1 MNSLLKSIMFLGL
14 LLISSNHSLYAQ
26 KTLSPITIEG
36 EVIDANV
43 NLPLI
48 GATVLVPGKDN
59 VGTATDLEGKFKLT
73 VPAGTES
80 FSVSFIGKETAT
92 VKVNPKIRRYKVM
105 LKDLATMTEAVVVTG
120 YRTISKTRMTGAA
133 ESISSEKIANKG
145 FSSVGD
151 ILRGQ
156 LPGVSTRLK
165 SGKLGEQAEIRI
177 RGLNSLYGD
186 MNPIWV
192 VDGVIFRGNL
202 NDLIPEDIESITVLK
217 DAAATALY
225 GSQAANGV
233 IVVERKRGKDGK
245 NISISANFSFEE
257 APQSKLKLMNSEEK
271 IAFERSV
278 YEDFPTLAVGGRVI
292 MLLKNADMGIIT
304 HEAAEAEIER
314 LSKINTDWYD
324 VLFRSPFSQNYNV
337 SLSGGNKSNRY
348 YASLGFRQ
356 SHGLMPV
363 NDYNNYNAML
373 RTQHQFTKKLSISF
387 DLSANLRKDIDSS
400 AGASL
405 LSYATFANPYERPYD
420 ENGNIEYDR
429 SYSYA
434 LSSLKDGYRSD
445 FNILEEL
452 HNNTSAT
459 NSLSARA
466 SLGLRWEILKGLQYS
481 TTLAYNCNYAN
492 TESTLQPG
500 SDTSKNRAWIGSL
513 YTELPDELN
522 LGQLTERDSRSES
535 YTWQNQL
542 NYNLS
547 INKAHHLS
555 AFLGHEISEYKSYY
569 NYTLFPEYDPDMG
582 IFNIPA
588 FGAQH
593 VETVQKM
600 IRNLMDVGESINR
613 SVSIFT
619 ALNYSYKDRYV
630 FSTSARLD
638 GADVIGS
645 KNRFSPLWN
654 ASFRYNLH
662 KEPFMEKLKWI
673 SQMAFRVSY
682 GYTGSIDKNAL
693 PYNVLSYLS
702 SNKFMN
708 TVIPSYVSPKSPPI
722 KWQKKEDRSFGLEM
736 AFLNNR
742 FQLIVNYYNN
752 IIRDLLDNKT
762 LPASSGITNV
772 RYNSS
777 SVMNEGLEFNL
788 QTVLLSF
795 RNFSWSTSLNMST
808 NRSKVIESFYKSI
821 EDIPK
826 GKAKTEPV
834 QGTSTN
840 SWLGYRYAGIDP
852 LTGHTLAFVDN
863 SNREKPIGFQREDG
877 QWVLDMD
884 DWSNDSDKMKIKE
897 VLGKSYP
904 PISGGFGSNL
914 NWKQFSLSCHFS
926 FMLGHKITSAYYAI
940 ANTGSISS
948 ASKNVHP
955 REANRWRKP
964 GDITDVAGYNTSGLS
979 SSLQTDFYDRKLE
992 SGDYLKCTEISLGYH
1007 FPYRLLEPLKLKSA
1021 RINFNMRDVFTITK
1035 YKGLDPEGFGGFG
1048 YPIARK
1054 YMLSLSF
1061 GF

>member
-1 MNSLLKSIMFLGL
+1 MDRLLKSMALFCL
-14 LLISSNHSLYAQ
+14 LLISSGHLLYSQQA
-26 KTLSPITIEG
+26 SSFVTIEG
-36 EVIDANV
+36 QVMDAEE
-43 NLPLI
+43 NLPLA
-48 GATVLVPGKDN
+48 GATVRISGNDN
-59 VGTATDLEGKFKLT
+59 IGTATDMDGYFKLE
-73 VPAGTES
+73 VPAGTE
-80 FSVSFIGKETAT
+80 FFTVSFIGKETVSIKLRA
-92 VKVNPKIRRYKVM
+92 KGGKYKVM
-105 LKDLATMTEAVVVTG
+105 LKDFATLTDDVVVTG
-120 YRTISKTRMTGAA
+120 YRTISRTRMTGAT

-186 MNPIWV
+186 MEPIWV
-192 VDGVIFRGNL
+192 VDGVVFKGNL

-233 IVVERKRGKDGK
+233 IVVERKRGKEGK
-245 NISISANFSFEE
+245 TINISSNFSFEE
-257 APQSKLKLMNSEEK
+257 APQSKLKLMNTEQK

-304 HEAAEAEIER
+304 HQAAEAEIER

-324 VLFRSPFSQNYNV
+324 VLFRSPFSQNHNI
-337 SLSGGNKSNRY
+337 SLSGGNRDNRY
-348 YASLGFRQ
+348 YASVGFRK
-356 SHGLMPV
+356 SHGLVPV

-373 RTQHQFTKKLSISF
+373 RTQHQITRKLSVSF
-387 DLSANLRKDIDSS
+387 DLSANLRKDKDSS
-400 AGASL
+400 SGASL

-420 ENGNIEYDR
+420 ENGNYEYDR
-429 SYSYA
+429 SYSYG
-434 LSSLKDGYRSD
+434 LSSLKDGYVTD

-452 HNNTSAT
+452 YSNTTTT

-466 SLGLRWEILKGLQYS
+466 ALGLKWEILKGLQYS
-481 TTLAYNCNYAN
+481 TTFAYNCSFGN
-492 TESTLQPG
+492 TEAALKPG
-500 SDTSKNRAWIGSL
+500 TDTSRGRAWIGAI
-513 YTELPDELN
+513 YTELPEELN
-522 LGQLTERDSRSES
+522 LGQLTERDTRSAS

-542 NYNLS
+542 NYNVS
-547 INKAHHLS
+547 FNKEHHFS
-555 AFLGHEISEYKSYY
+555 AFFGHEISQHTSNY
-569 NYTLFPEYDPDMG
+569 NYTLYPEYDPDMG
-582 IFNIPA
+582 IFSIPA
-588 FGAQH
+588 FGSQH
-593 VETVQKM
+593 VETVRNM

-613 SVSIFT
+613 SVSFFT
-619 ALNYSYKDRYV
+619 ALNYSYKDRYI

-654 ASFRYNLH
+654 ASFRYNIH
-662 KEPFMEKLKWI
+662 KEPFMEKLEWI

-682 GYTGSIDKNAL
+682 GYTGSIDKSAL
-693 PYNVLSYLS
+693 PYNVLSYTT
-702 SNKFMN
+702 SNKFMD

-722 KWQKKEDRSFGLEM
+722 KWQKKEDRSLGLEL
-736 AFLNNR
+736 AFCKNR
-742 FQLIVNYYNN
+742 YQVIINYYNN

-777 SVMNEGLEFNL
+777 SVMNEGWELNL
-788 QTVLLSF
+788 QTVNFST
-795 RNFSWSTSLNMST
+795 RDFSWSTSLNVST
-808 NRSKVIESFYKSI
+808 NRSKIIESFYKSI

-826 GKAKTEPV
+826 GMAKTEPV

-884 DWSNDSDKMKIKE
+884 DWSNESDKIKIKE

-904 PISGGFGSNL
+904 PITGGFGSQL
-914 NWKQFSLSCHFS
+914 NWKQFSLGCRFS
-926 FMLGHKITSAYYAI
+926 FMLGHKITSAYYAV
-940 ANTGSISS
+940 ASSGSIST
-948 ASKNVHP
+948 ASKNAHP
-955 REANRWRKP
+955 NEANRWRKP
-964 GDITDVAGYNTSGLS
+964 GDITDVPGYNTSGLS

-992 SGDYLKCTEISLGYH
+992 SGDYLKCTEISLGYY
-1007 FPYRLLEPLKLKSA
+1007 FPRKWLEPLRLKSA
-1021 RINFNMRDVFTITK
+1021 RINLNMRDVFTVTK
-1035 YKGLDPEGFGGFG
+1035 YKGLDPENFGGFS
-1048 YPIARK
+1048 YPISRK
-1054 YMLSLSF
+1054 YMVALSV

>member
-1 MNSLLKSIMFLGL
+1 MNRLLKSIALFCL
-14 LLISSNHSLYAQ
+14 LLISSCHFLYSQ
-26 KTLSPITIEG
+26 TSSTVTIEG
-36 EVIDANV
+36 QVMDGNANI
-43 NLPLI
+43 PLA
-48 GATVLVPGKDN
+48 GATVRVSGKN
-59 VGTATDLEGKFKLT
+59 NIGTATDLDGNFKLE
-73 VPAGTES
+73 VPKETES
-80 FSVSFIGKETAT
+80 FSVSFIGKETVT
-92 VKVNPKIRRYKVM
+92 LKVKPKGGKYKVM
-105 LKDLATMTEAVVVTG
+105 LMDLATMTEAVVVTG

-133 ESISSEKIANKG
+133 ESVTSEQIENKG

-156 LPGVSTRLK
+156 MPGVSTRLK
-165 SGKLGEQAEIRI
+165 SGKLGEQPEIRI

-192 VDGVIFRGNL
+192 VDGVIFKGNL

-245 NISISANFSFEE
+245 NISVTSNFSFEE
-257 APQSKLKLMNSEEK
+257 APESKLTLMNSAEK

-278 YEDFPTLAVGGRVI
+278 YEDFPTLAEGGRVI
-292 MLLKNADMGIIT
+292 MLLKNADMGLIT

-314 LSKINTDWYD
+314 LSKINTNWYD
-324 VLFRSPFSQNYNV
+324 VLFRSPFSQNHNV
-337 SLSGGNKSNRY
+337 SLSGGNRSNRY
-348 YASLGFRQ
+348 YASVGMRN

-363 NDYNNYNAML
+363 NNYNNYNAML

-387 DLSANLRKDIDSS
+387 DLSANVRKDMDSS
-400 AGASL
+400 AGTSL

-420 ENGNIEYDR
+420 ENGNYDYDR
-429 SYSYA
+429 SYSYS
-434 LSSLKDGYRSD
+434 LSSLKDGYKSD
-445 FNILEEL
+445 FNVLEEL
-452 HNNTSAT
+452 YNNTTTT

-466 SLGLRWEILKGLQYS
+466 SLGLKWDIFKGLQYS
-481 TTLAYNCNYAN
+481 TTFAFNCNYSN
-492 TESTLQPG
+492 TEATLQPG
-500 SDTSKNRAWIGSL
+500 SDTSRSRAWIAAI
-513 YTELPDELN
+513 YAELPEELN
-522 LGQLTERDSRSES
+522 LGQLTERDTRSAS

-542 NYNLS
+542 NYNVS
-547 INKAHHLS
+547 INKSHHLS
-555 AFLGHEISEYKSYY
+555 VFLGHEVSEHTSNS
-569 NYTLFPEYDPDMG
+569 NYTLYPEYDPDMG
-582 IFNIPA
+582 IFSIPA
-588 FGAQH
+588 FGSQH

-600 IRNLMDVGESINR
+600 IRNLMDVNESISR
-613 SVSIFT
+613 SVSFFT
-619 ALNYSYKDRYV
+619 ALNYSYQDRYV
-630 FSTSARLD
+630 LSTSARLD

-662 KEPFMEKLKWI
+662 KEPFMEKLDWL

-682 GYTGSIDKNAL
+682 GFTGSIDKNAL

-702 SNKFMN
+702 SKKFMD
-708 TVIPSYVSPKSPPI
+708 TVIPSYVAPKSPPI
-722 KWQKKEDRSFGLEM
+722 KWQKKEDRSFGLEL
-736 AFLNNR
+736 AFCKNR
-742 FQLIVNYYNN
+742 YQMIVNYYNN
-752 IIRDLLDNKT
+752 VIRDLLDSKT

-777 SVMNEGLEFNL
+777 SVLNEGWELNL
-788 QTVLLSF
+788 QAVNVST
-795 RNFSWSTSLNMST
+795 RNFSWSTSLNIAT

-826 GKAKTEPV
+826 GMAKTEPV

-884 DWSNDSDKMKIKE
+884 DLSNESDKLKIKE
-897 VLGKSYP
+897 VIGKSYP
-904 PISGGFGSNL
+904 PITGGFGSHWS
-914 NWKQFSLSCHFS
+914 WKQFSLDCRFS
-926 FMLGHKITSAYYAI
+926 FMLGHKITSAYYAV
-940 ANTGSISS
+940 ASSGSIFT
-948 ASKNVHP
+948 ASKNAHP

-964 GDITDVAGYNTSGLS
+964 GDITDVPGYNTSGMS

-992 SGDYLKCTEISLGYH
+992 SGDYLKCTEISLGYR
-1007 FPYRLLEPLKLKSA
+1007 FPYKLLEPVKLKSA
-1021 RINFNMRDVFTITK
+1021 RINLNMRDVFTITK
-1035 YKGLDPEGFGGFG
+1035 YKALDPENFGGFG
-1048 YPIARK
+1048 YPISRK
-1054 YMLSLSF
+1054 YMLSLSV